1 MLDNIQIGNHITSLR
16 KQKKLTQEELA
27 EKLGISVQSIS
38 KWENGHALPETA
50 TLPLL
55 SQFLGCSIDS
65 ILLPIATRDKDFQ
78 NFANAVGGEQG
89 GLALRLYGKLKE
101 KFSFT
106 VSYSNEYYIFEQL
119 SKGASA
125 TFNLSTQD
133 DFLIRLDVCDNHI
146 VPRITLRNCSKYM
159 GLIDA
164 MPENVKQ
171 CFRLND
177 CRCCNSN
184 DCPYTMAYTFEG
196 VDYRQCHFI
205 GAELNSAEDVE
216 NLFALVCAEHGV

>member
-1 MLDNIQIGNHITSLR
+1 MLDNMKTGNHITFLR
-16 KQKKLTQEELA
+16 KQKKMTQEELA

-55 SQFLGCSIDS
+55 AQCLGCSIDS
-65 ILLPIATRDKDFQ
+65 ILLPAATRDKDFQ

-89 GLALRLYGKLKE
+89 ELALRLYEKLKE
-101 KFSFT
+101 KFDFT
-106 VSYSNEYYIFEQL
+106 VSYSHEYYIFEQL

-125 TFNLSTQD
+125 TLHLLARE
-133 DFLIRLDVCDNHI
+133 DFLMRLDVCEHHI
-146 VPRITLRNCSKYM
+146 IPRIPLQNCSKYM
-159 GLIDA
+159 DLIDA
-164 MPENVKQ
+164 MPENMKH
-171 CFRLND
+171 CFRMND
-177 CRCCNSN
+177 CRCCSSSQ
-184 DCPYTMAYTFEG
+184 CPYTMVYTFEG

-205 GAELNSAEDVE
+205 GARLNSLDDVE